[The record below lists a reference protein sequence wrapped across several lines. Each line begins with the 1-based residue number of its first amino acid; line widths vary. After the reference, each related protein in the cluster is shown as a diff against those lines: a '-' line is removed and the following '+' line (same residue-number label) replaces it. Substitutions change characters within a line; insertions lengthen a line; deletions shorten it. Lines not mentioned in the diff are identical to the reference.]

1 MKPRILLGVTG
12 SVAAYK
18 TVSLAERLASFAEVH
33 VVLTPA
39 GARMV
44 PEALLQKASGHP
56 VGTDLFQG
64 FQPITPGT
72 PSGTHPLAF
81 VPHIEFAKQAD
92 LILIAPA
99 SADILAK
106 MAIGLGDDLLS
117 TICLY
122 ATCPLWVAPAMN
134 VHMWNHPAVV
144 HNQNLLRSRSV
155 RFLGP
160 DSGHLACGDV
170 GEGRFAEPE
179 EIAFQVESY
188 FRNFGKWKNKKVV
201 VTAGG
206 TQEPIDPVRVITN
219 HSSGKMGYALAQA
232 ALNRG
237 AQVTLIS
244 GLTRLAP
251 LSGAKS
257 LSVRTAGE
265 MRVQTLKAFQDADL
279 LIMAAA
285 VADYRI
291 AKPSGQKL
299 KKTKDTLTLKLQ
311 KNPDILGEVLKKKKR
326 GQLVAGF
333 AAETENLKKN
343 AAQKWRKKP
352 SDFLIANQVGKE
364 GTGFGSDQNELLVF
378 SRFSPRPIEFK
389 KDYKTHLAEKM
400 MDFFEAA
407 WQKEGAFEKGNAS

>member
-18 TVSLAERLASFAEVH
+18 TVSLVEKLASFAEVH

-39 GARMV
+39 GSRMV
-44 PEALLQKASGHP
+44 PEALLQKASGHL
-56 VGTDLFQG
+56 VGTDLFEG
-64 FQPITPGT
+64 FQPIPPGT

-106 MAIGLGDDLLS
+106 MAHGLGGDLLS

-170 GEGRFAEPE
+170 GEGRFAEPD
-179 EIAFQVESY
+179 EIVFQVQSY
-188 FRNFGKWKNKKVV
+188 FRHFGQWKKKKVV

-237 AQVTLIS
+237 AEVTVIS

-251 LSGAKS
+251 LSGAKTIG
-257 LSVRTAGE
+257 VRTAAE
-265 MRVQTLKAFQDADL
+265 MRTQVLKNFAKADL

-285 VADYRI
+285 VADYRL
-291 AKPSGQKL
+291 AQPSAQKI
-299 KKTKDTLTLKLQ
+299 KKNQDHLMLRLQ
-311 KNPDILGEVLKKKKR
+311 KNSDILGEVLKKKKKN
-326 GQLVAGF
+326 QFVVGF

-343 AAQKWRKKP
+343 AAEKWRKKP
-352 SDFLIANQVGKE
+352 SDFLIANPVGKE
-364 GTGFGSDQNELLVF
+364 GVGFESDTNELLVF
-378 SRFSPRPIEFK
+378 SRFSKEPISLS
-389 KDYKTHLAEKM
+389 KDYKTHLSEKV
-400 MDFFEAA
+400 MDFIEEG
-407 WQKEGAFEKGNAS
+407 WQKIGVWEKGDIS